1 MVVYAFLV
9 STSFPVGAAI
19 TDALDPVVLT
29 FVRFVIAAAL
39 FGPLALIGERRAWP
53 GPRDLGRYAVISASI
68 VAFFVAMFEALRWTS
83 AVSTGALFTL
93 VPLISAGVALALLR
107 QTTGWRQ
114 LALMALGGAGAVWIV
129 FDGSL
134 DRLLALEIGRGE
146 VIFLLGCLA
155 FGAYSPLVKWLH
167 RGESVQDMAF
177 WTIAVGAVAL
187 GLIGAPKIATTAW
200 GAVPAGAYLG
210 IVYLAVFS
218 TGVTFLIAKYAS
230 VNLPPSK
237 VMSYTYLTPVFI
249 LVIEFALG
257 HGWPGASV
265 TVGVVVT
272 VAATLLLQRA

>member
-1 MVVYAFLV
+1 M
-9 STSFPVGAAI
+9 
-19 TDALDPVVLT
+19 
-29 FVRFVIAAAL
+29 
-39 FGPLALIGERRAWP
+39 
-53 GPRDLGRYAVISASI
+53 
-68 VAFFVAMFEALRWTS
+68 AFFVAMFEALRWTS